1 MENMKKQKLTEEMGK
16 IVIVNKVKAGKYL
29 SDEEMEKLERM
40 FYEFDEILG
49 DKPLELITKAEI
61 LKSIK
66 EGKKLADDE
75 VEELAYKS
83 QHGGLFG
90 DNLVEVIKRENQR
103 WFRNMTTI
111 LEFNNE
117 FYAIDWGEG
126 LTEFQENCYWS
137 DKAYKVRKT
146 ERVITITDYER
157 IEEGE
162 NTK

>member
-1 MENMKKQKLTEEMGK
+1 MENIKGQKLTEEQEK
-16 IVIVNKVKAGKYL
+16 IVIVNKAKAGKYL

-83 QHGGLFG
+83 QQDGLG
-90 DNLVEVIKRENQR
+90 I
-103 WFRNMTTI
+103 
-111 LEFNNE
+111 
-117 FYAIDWGEG
+117 
-126 LTEFQENCYWS
+126 
-137 DKAYKVRKT
+137 
-146 ERVITITDYER
+146 
-157 IEEGE
+157 
-162 NTK
+162 